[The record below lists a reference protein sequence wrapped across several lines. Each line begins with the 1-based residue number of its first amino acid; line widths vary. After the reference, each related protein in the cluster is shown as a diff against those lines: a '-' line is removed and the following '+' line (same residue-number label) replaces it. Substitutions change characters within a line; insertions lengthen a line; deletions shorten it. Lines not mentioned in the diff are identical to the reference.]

1 VIVVLVALASALA
14 YAVASVLQQRAAAA
28 QPSERSLRLALVLS
42 LARQPLWLIG
52 MVASGVGLLLQLMAL
67 DRGSLTVV
75 QPLLVCGL
83 IFALPINA
91 IGVQRRGLTR
101 REWLAA
107 AAVTA
112 GIALFVA
119 SAGPGGG
126 KPDASPLGW
135 AVVVGVVTAILVLA
149 AVVARS
155 VGGPTRALVLAAAA
169 GAANALSAAFTKSV
183 AHGAAAAMGGGLL
196 HVAAVLAARWSVYA
210 LAVSLVVVVVFV
222 QSAYQAGP
230 ISWSLPALTAV
241 NPVAAVLIG
250 VTVLHEHMRLGL
262 AACAGELVG
271 LVVAAGGVLALGT
284 STALSV
290 PFSAPRPAAAP
301 ASPPA

>member
-284 STALSV
+284 STTLSV